1 MHRNGMPMYTRSDQL
16 SEHVLKTIIVLLI
29 PTDNLVAV
37 AVKNIKGKGV
47 YVDVSSED
55 GFPVSLTTVKE
66 LSSIM

>member
-1 MHRNGMPMYTRSDQL
+1 M
-16 SEHVLKTIIVLLI
+16 LKNIIVLLI

-37 AVKNIKGKGV
+37 AVKNIKEKGV

-66 LSSIM
+66 T